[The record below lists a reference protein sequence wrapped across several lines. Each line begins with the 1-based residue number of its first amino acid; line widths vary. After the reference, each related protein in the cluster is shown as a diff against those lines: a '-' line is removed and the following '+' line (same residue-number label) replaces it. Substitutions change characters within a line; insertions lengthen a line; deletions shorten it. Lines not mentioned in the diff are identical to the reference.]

1 MNESQA
7 LYSRRNAGRHAV
19 DLECEV
25 RAEGWHESV
34 ALRATDLS
42 TCGIWIE
49 SQLPLEPGSRVELSL
64 SPPGWSRPWSVS
76 ARVAR
81 VGLHRRRHDAL
92 ASGMGLQFEGMADFH
107 VAALARALDGL
118 PPPLPRKPAHSRWLQ
133 LGGQEVPASVPRP
146 ETHDVSVEAV
156 GPLLR
161 G

>member
-19 DLECEV
+19 DLECEL
-25 RAEGWHESV
+25 RAEGWHEAV
-34 ALRATDLS
+34 PLRATDLS

-64 SPPGWSRPWSVS
+64 TPPGWSRPWSVS

-92 ASGMGLQFEGMADFH
+92 ASGMGLQFERMADFH

-118 PPPLPRKPAHSRWLQ
+118 PPPLPRTPARACWRQ
-133 LGGQEVPASVPRP
+133 LGGP
-146 ETHDVSVEAV
+146 ETTMPAPSIEARDISVEAA